1 MKISLKIKLT
11 ISYIALSLFLVS
23 ALFWASNYLLEKR
36 FQSYVMETQE
46 KKNTDIVNMVADE
59 FGEDGE
65 APDQKILET
74 IGITAL
80 SQGLV
85 LMVNDSENNV
95 LFCMSTVDSQVCDDM
110 IESMRA
116 KMAEVYPGFQGKYT
130 QKEYD
135 FVKNGRK
142 AGTVSLGY
150 YGPFFYNDEDVQFLE
165 VLNRIYIGAAI
176 LFLIIAAGVGLLMAD
191 RISRPIRKVIR
202 QTKRIESGDYAG
214 RITIASRTEEI
225 NQLIHSINTL
235 AGTLDRQ
242 QQSQKRM
249 ARDYAHE
256 LRTPLSAL
264 QSNLEAMIDGI
275 WEPVPE
281 RLESC
286 REEVLRLTRM
296 ISDIDNI
303 VKIENEGM
311 VLNKS
316 KFDLSGAAEQTVL
329 AFQPEAA
336 AKNIKIGTDLNRC
349 EIYADKDKIIQVIIN
364 LLANAVKYTDN
375 GGEIRISIRKY
386 GNGAELT
393 ISDTGIGIAKE
404 DLPNIFEH
412 LYRTDKSRSRDTGG
426 SGIGLSVAKA
436 IVDAHGGSMAV
447 KSEVGRGSEF
457 TVALP

>member
-1 MKISLKIKLT
+1 
-11 ISYIALSLFLVS
+11 
-23 ALFWASNYLLEKR
+23 
-36 FQSYVMETQE
+36 
-46 KKNTDIVNMVADE
+46 
-59 FGEDGE
+59 
-65 APDQKILET
+65 
-74 IGITAL
+74 
-80 SQGLV
+80 
-85 LMVNDSENNV
+85 
-95 LFCMSTVDSQVCDDM
+95 MSTVDSQVCDDM